1 MVWPRARCR
10 PRSPTRWT
18 TWSRCRQP
26 HGPAAGGLRVEA
38 DAGFGPRVDAA
49 ARILHDGGTH
59 AGSHGGLL
67 GNYGRWLRHT
77 RLPSSLS
84 LGSVGGERGSL
95 GSVRIEGAALDWHDD
110 SLSARIH
117 RLLLWLL
124 IWGEAANCRHAP
136 ECLCFLFYCATHA
149 LEQPAPRKG
158 SAADIT
164 GARRLPLGGPVP
176 VAGEGMGS
184 MPHEEG
190 DFGDTIIAPLYEFLR
205 ESLRSAAVVGERVMY
220 DDFNEAFWR
229 LPRCAPPT
237 GGAAR
242 RVRPPPRPPRR
253 KPVAMRAEG
262 GGQDVAADG

>member
-1 MVWPRARCR
+1 M
-10 PRSPTRWT
+10 
-18 TWSRCRQP
+18 
-26 HGPAAGGLRVEA
+26 
-38 DAGFGPRVDAA
+38 
-49 ARILHDGGTH
+49 
-59 AGSHGGLL
+59 
-67 GNYGRWLRHT
+67 
-77 RLPSSLS
+77 
-84 LGSVGGERGSL
+84 SL

-220 DDFNEAFWR
+220 DDFNEAFWDATTLR
-229 LPRCAPPT
+229 DWLPTGTAPRGCPPTSAASSTASRWRCA
-237 GGAAR
+237 R
-242 RVRPPPRPPRR
+242 
-253 KPVAMRAEG
+253 
-262 GGQDVAADG
+262 